1 MLSGSEVSRFC
12 ANCNRNQ
19 ICNAKL
25 TFTILPDVLIFRLRR
40 DQFSRKKGFE
50 KLRDRVRCDKV
61 VHIPSDDVLTPD
73 TTSYDLISVIHH
85 TGADGAG
92 HCTATII
99 NGNKQGVMWRYN
111 DSQVS
116 KVTKL
121 DERSAYILF
130 YRKSR

>member
-1 MLSGSEVSRFC
+1 MPSG
-12 ANCNRNQ
+12 
-19 ICNAKL
+19 
-25 TFTILPDVLIFRLRR
+25 
-40 DQFSRKKGFE
+40 
-50 KLRDRVRCDKV
+50 
-61 VHIPSDDVLTPD
+61 DVLTPD
-73 TTSYDLISVIHH
+73 IINYNLISVIHH
-85 TGADGAG
+85 TGDNGAG
-92 HCTATII
+92 HCTATIV